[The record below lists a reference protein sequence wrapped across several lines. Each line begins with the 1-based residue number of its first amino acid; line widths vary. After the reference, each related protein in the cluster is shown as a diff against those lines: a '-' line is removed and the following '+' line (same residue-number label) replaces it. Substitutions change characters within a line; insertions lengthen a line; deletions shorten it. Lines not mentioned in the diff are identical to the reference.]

1 MLFLTPSGTAV
12 CPEMHLLLC
21 PWASPM
27 GVGGHSRGAWAAFG
41 VATVPVLVA
50 SGRKRQENGDNKKAP
65 LPSFTLGP
73 PASQLLGCPR

>member
-1 MLFLTPSGTAV
+1 
-12 CPEMHLLLC
+12 
-21 PWASPM
+21 M